1 MPPRG
6 LATNYNSRR
15 GNRFLAWRETCER
28 EKERGVRKSQIIPH
42 PFCARSF
49 STVTSDSQCS
59 LSGMRGKK
67 RARSPHLMESQVR
80 TVIQGTSFWISLG
93 LHPLPCSTGG
103 STVMGLLLTTWSR
116 LLATVTA
123 PLLRK
128 PFLEAW
134 SASLRRGPNLQ
145 HYSITD
151 FSVYYLESLTDW
163 SSNAFIFN
171 LPLLISKMC
180 KRIYRKL

>member
-28 EKERGVRKSQIIPH
+28 EKERGVRKSQIMPH

-67 RARSPHLMESQVR
+67 RARSTHLMESQVR

-93 LHPLPCSTGG
+93 LHPLPCPTGG
-103 STVMGLLLTTWSR
+103 EHCHGAPTDNLIQAAGYCHSTSSTEAFPRSVKCLTP
-116 LLATVTA
+116 A
-123 PLLRK
+123 
-128 PFLEAW
+128 
-134 SASLRRGPNLQ
+134 GPNLQ

-171 LPLLISKMC
+171 LTLLISKMC